1 MFELEEY
8 SSGFHDG
15 FLNKYAVS
23 LEKKPNL
30 FYLCFCFNCLCRR
43 PSVRFLLT
51 PTANHCVLDRHWFAG
66 FFRFLFY
73 YFAKKED
80 EQEIHVCMY
89 SKNIYTCVWG
99 FLLVFFTFI
108 YRKRRRKLSRIL
120 NSVTARPLYFSRLFT
135 YSPPFNLF
143 HFKLSFSLFFVE
155 YKQERARTNLEKRVS
170 LLFFCI
176 YCSKRSKFEL
186 LPAVVVFGLHIF
198 IWISSVSSCVFEEQ
212 WIIQTTT
219 TTIP

>member
-23 LEKKPNL
+23 LEKNL
-30 FYLCFCFNCLCRR
+30 IYFI
-43 PSVRFLLT
+43 V
-51 PTANHCVLDRHWFAG
+51 
-66 FFRFLFY
+66 FLFQLFMSSSLRPFPPHPHCKSLCVGSSLICRFFLDFY
-73 YFAKKED
+73 SIILQKED

-155 YKQERARTNLEKRVS
+155 YKQESENQLRKESEFTF
-170 LLFFCI
+170 FFCI